1 MKKFTATGIQ
11 MSVRMGDV
19 DANLERAAT
28 LAEKAM
34 KYKPDLIIFPEMF
47 ATGFAYKELNGIAR
61 DCFNDITTFM
71 MDIAQKTGSFIVGGT
86 IPELSGG
93 KLYNTS
99 FVLSPD
105 RKALGYSRK
114 IHPFAMTDE
123 AKYFTGGDAI
133 SVIPT
138 PVAKLGI
145 MVCYDIR
152 FPEIARKLTLE
163 GAEILISPSQ
173 FPVPREH
180 HWRTLLQSRA
190 IENQVF
196 MIGVNLPDG
205 KHGRIDGKGLE
216 FFGHSMGVDP
226 YGNILNELD
235 DKEGIL
241 VCEIDLEKIE
251 EVRKSMPVL
260 MNRRPEVY

>member
-1 MKKFTATGIQ
+1 MKKFIAAGIQ
-11 MSVRMGDV
+11 MGVRMGDV
-19 DANLERAAT
+19 DGNLERAAT

-34 KYKPDLIIFPEMF
+34 KYRPELIILPEMF
-47 ATGFAYKELNGIAR
+47 ATGFAYKELNGIAK
-61 DCFNDITTFM
+61 DCFNDITTFLM
-71 MDIAQKTGSFIVGGT
+71 NLAQKTGSFIVGGS
-86 IPELSGG
+86 IPELAGG

-99 FVLSPD
+99 FVFSPD

-114 IHPFAMTDE
+114 IHPFAITDE

-145 MVCYDIR
+145 AICYDVR

-163 GAEILISPSQ
+163 GAEILIVPAQ

-180 HWRTLLQSRA
+180 HWHALMQSRA

-196 MIGVNLPDG
+196 VIGVNLPDG
-205 KHGRIDGKGLE
+205 KHGKLGGKGIE
-216 FFGHSMGVDP
+216 FFGHSMVVDP
-226 YGNILNELD
+226 YGNILNQLD

-241 VCEIDLEKIE
+241 VCEIDLGQIEK
-251 EVRKSMPVL
+251 VRKAMPAL
-260 MNRRPEVY
+260 LNRRPEVY